1 MKKPLPR
8 IDFFFKN
15 LVYEFKQGGID
26 IYNTSSNLIKNK
38 YKPCK
43 FIKEAFQAA
52 KDFILH
58 HPLITTITL
67 IALTLISIVAL
78 VLLLVMPI
86 PLVISIAT
94 FQLLLVSPL
103 ALGITAIT
111 NGCAFFKALAYE
123 TFCLFP
129 YEKNAQELGFKKR
142 LPAMAKRIILN
153 KTFSFNE
160 ITKLVKDFFNSKK

>member
-1 MKKPLPR
+1 MLKKPR

-15 LVYEFKQGGID
+15 LVYEFKQVGID
-26 IYNTSSNLIKNK
+26 IRNTSSNLIKNK
-38 YKPCK
+38 YKPCE
-43 FIKEAFQAA
+43 FIKKILKEAKNFTLQ
-52 KDFILH
+52 
-58 HPLITTITL
+58 HPLITTIT
-67 IALTLISIVAL
+67 IVALTLISLVAL
-78 VLLLVMPI
+78 LLLLVMPI
-86 PLVISIAT
+86 NAIISIAT

-103 ALGITAIT
+103 AIGITAIT

-129 YEKNAQELGFKKR
+129 YEKNAQESGFKKG

-160 ITKLVKDFFNSKK
+160 ITELVKNFFNSKK